1 MIDQTHTLRRLP
13 RRGTTIIAALAT
25 MVCASIGC
33 ATRDDP
39 RFNRYRAP
47 DTAATLMQHA
57 ERGMDAVEELLDN
70 LDAHIEN
77 AIR

>member
-1 MIDQTHTLRRLP
+1 MIGRTQLSPRPP
-13 RRGTTIIAALAT
+13 RRRTTMIAALVVTA
-25 MVCASIGC
+25 CALTGC

-47 DTAATLMQHA
+47 DTAATLMQRA
-57 ERGMDAVEELLDN
+57 DRVMDAAGQLLDN
-70 LDAHIEN
+70 LDARMEN